1 MYNKVIHFKISVLVG
16 KTIDKKSKDKRRRKK
31 RRRRRS
37 RGRGKEAEKTN
48 KQDNHFFS
56 DKLLLH
62 REGRLISNF
71 FSKMQN

>member
-1 MYNKVIHFKISVLVG
+1 MYNKVIHCKMSALVG
-16 KTIDKKSKDKRRRKK
+16 KTIDKKSKDRRCRK
-31 RRRRRS
+31 RRRRS

-62 REGRLISNF
+62 REGRSISNF